1 MLYFIYLLQRSN
13 MTKAELRQTYKIKR
27 ESLSAEELEERSLL
41 IANQLLKLPIWD
53 FDFYHI
59 FLSIQHL
66 KEINTEYILNILSGK
81 DKNIVLSKS
90 DFKDYSMRHYLLTDN
105 TRLKINNWGIPE
117 PENGIEINSNQLDV
131 IFIPLLA
138 FDKSGSRLGYGK
150 GFYDRFLADC
160 SSKSLKIGLS
170 LFDAEELL
178 PRASTDV
185 LLTHC
190 ITPNK
195 TYIY

>member
-1 MLYFIYLLQRSN
+1 

-27 ESLSAEELEERSLL
+27 ESLSAEELDERSLL

-150 GFYDRFLADC
+150 GFYDRFLAECRADV
-160 SSKSLKIGLS
+160 KKIGVNYFAPKES
-170 LFDAEELL
+170 IEDTEFTDQKM
-178 PRASTDV
+178 DV
-185 LLTHC
+185 LLFA
-190 ITPNK
+190 K
-195 TYIY
+195 

>member
-170 LFDAEELL
+170 LFDAEEVL

>member
-1 MLYFIYLLQRSN
+1 

-27 ESLSAEELEERSLL
+27 ESLSAEELDERSLS

-117 PENGIEINSNQLDV
+117 PENGIEINTNQLDV

-170 LFDAEELL
+170 LFDAEEML